1 MATDET
7 RFELKVSDS
16 SKNFLEK
23 KKEEHRR
30 ERSNS
35 RQQEDGDRRSSFVLL
50 GDTTTA
56 KKRTENKF
64 NSMYVNDA
72 HLIHDG
78 VHIRRDSKC
87 CGKSDAEVRTHLFH
101 KLESTF
107 VRWLVVMLLAID
119 VL

>member
-35 RQQEDGDRRSSFVLL
+35 RQQEDGERRSSFVLL
-50 GDTTTA
+50 GDTSTA

-64 NSMYVNDA
+64 NSMYKYKANIFQMMHTLNNNID
-72 HLIHDG
+72 
-78 VHIRRDSKC
+78 
-87 CGKSDAEVRTHLFH
+87 KS
-101 KLESTF
+101 
-107 VRWLVVMLLAID
+107 
-119 VL
+119 